1 MAPCVSS
8 CHVAGIKMA
17 DRTKVAHSSEDFGP
31 SGTHLRLGGV
41 LGGGSLW

>member
-17 DRTKVAHSSEDFGP
+17 DRTKTAHSSEDFSP

-41 LGGGSLW
+41 PGGGSLW